1 MEDKY
6 NLTPAAQTLVLLF
19 SLDLF
24 NVLFRMPSTA
34 TIWNLPSRFPCW
46 WQKQFLAENWVS
58 KRKLKNNSS
67 QHSKLWNIFDCFCHK
82 KIYQNSLKKSFFLIF
97 FYIFIYYAW
106 NVFFLNKYSYEKRL
120 FFHTDEK
127 WTQNEHNCT
136 PRLIFIMRFLRHL
149 Y

>member
-82 KIYQNSLKKSFFLIF
+82 KIYQNSLKKSFFWFSFTFLHTMPEMFSFSISIHMKKGF
-97 FYIFIYYAW
+97 SFIQMK
-106 NVFFLNKYSYEKRL
+106 NGHKMSITVLL
-120 FFHTDEK
+120 D
-127 WTQNEHNCT
+127 
-136 PRLIFIMRFLRHL
+136 
-149 Y
+149 